1 MIRKLSLSKRIYAW
15 WIAVGETRR
24 LAVMAT
30 MPIRDLEAYAQKQNL
45 PERLKQQILAVVVE
59 LSAGRKPYRS
69 INAVIDAIIETKI
82 PEFRIS
88 YQPSQIRRFHS
99 EPV

>member
-1 MIRKLSLSKRIYAW
+1 MIKKLPLAKRIHAW

-30 MPIRDLEAYAQKQNL
+30 MPIRDMEAYAQRQNL
-45 PERLKQQILAVVVE
+45 PESLKQQMLAVVAE

-69 INAVIDAIIETKI
+69 INALIDEIIETKI
-82 PEFRIS
+82 PGFGIS
-88 YQPSQIRRFHS
+88 YQPPRIRQFHS

>member
-1 MIRKLSLSKRIYAW
+1 MIKKLSSVKRIHAW

-30 MPIRDLEAYAQKQNL
+30 MPTRDMEAYAQRQDL
-45 PERLKQQILAVVVE
+45 PESLKQEILAVVVE

-69 INAVIDAIIETKI
+69 INAVIDGIIETKV
-82 PEFRIS
+82 PGFRTS
-88 YQPSQIRRFHS
+88 YQPSQIRFHS